1 MHIYNLRKNTQFHVD
16 LRKFTWYNK
25 TTVEIKHAIPN
36 KKERF
41 RLIFMSKREIKWFS
55 SVLYFIVS
63 CSILFVNRKHI
74 VRRISLMME
83 NGMFNKISRG
93 QAAENRNARLKD
105 KMERGEEHGRIDCF
119 DCDNFFY
126 YQYHQYVPWL
136 MGQFYRNSGL

>member
-1 MHIYNLRKNTQFHVD
+1 MHIYNLRKNTQFCID
-16 LRKFTWYNK
+16 LRKFTCYNK

-41 RLIFMSKREIKWFS
+41 RLIFMSKREIKRFS

-83 NGMFNKISRG
+83 DGMFNRISRG
-93 QAAENRNARLKD
+93 QAAENRKPRA
-105 KMERGEEHGRIDCF
+105 
-119 DCDNFFY
+119 
-126 YQYHQYVPWL
+126 
-136 MGQFYRNSGL
+136 SGKPKRSTEIKRRW